1 MISIA
6 KPFIGEEEK
15 AAVLEVLG
23 SGQLAQG
30 KRVREFEERFAA
42 WSGTRHAIAVTS
54 GTTALHIALLAHGI
68 GPGDEVIT
76 TPFSFIA
83 SANCILYAGATPRFA
98 DIDPVHYTL
107 DPASVEA
114 QITPATKAIIPVHLF
129 GQPCDMDALAEIADR
144 YGLAIIEDACQ
155 AHGAALNGRPV
166 GSWGTACYSFYPT
179 KNMTTG
185 EGGMIT
191 TDDAE
196 LAERMRVLREH
207 GMRVRYVHETL
218 GYNFRM
224 TDLQAAIGIVQLT
237 RVDRWNEQ
245 RRQNAAH
252 LSAHLAGVPGVT
264 VPAVRP
270 GATHVFHQYT
280 VGLEDRARTIDALA
294 VAGIGYG
301 IYYPIPIHKQEVYR
315 ERGYDVTL
323 PVAEAASER
332 VLSLPVHPA
341 LSEAELMQIA
351 HVVASV
357 HELGLPQVA

>member
-30 KRVREFEERFAA
+30 KRVREFEDRFAA
-42 WSGTRHAIAVTS
+42 WSGARHAVAVSS
-54 GTTALHIALLAHGI
+54 GTTALHVALLAHGI

-83 SANCILYAGATPRFA
+83 SANCVLYAGATPRFA
-98 DIDPVHYTL
+98 DINPETYTL

-129 GQPCDMDALAEIADR
+129 GHPCDMDALAAIADR

-155 AHGAALNGRPV
+155 AHGAAWGGRPV

-191 TDDAE
+191 TDDAA

-237 RVDRWNEQ
+237 RVDAWNAQ
-245 RRQNAAH
+245 RRQNAGY
-252 LSAHLAGVPGVT
+252 LSRHLAGMPGVT
-264 VPAVRP
+264 PPIVREE
-270 GATHVFHQYT
+270 ATHVFHQYT
-280 VGLEDRARTIDALA
+280 VSLTDRARTIDALTEQ
-294 VAGIGYG
+294 GIGYG
-301 IYYPIPIHKQEVYR
+301 IYYPIPIHKQEVYLS
-315 ERGYDVTL
+315 RGYDVTL
-323 PVAEAASER
+323 PVTEAASER

-341 LSEAELMQIA
+341 LSEADLAQIVGAIRAAA
-351 HVVASV
+351 HAPVAV
-357 HELGLPQVA
+357 

>member
-30 KRVREFEERFAA
+30 KRVREFEERFAEWCGA
-42 WSGTRHAIAVTS
+42 RHAVAVSS
-54 GTTALHIALLAHGI
+54 GTTALHVALLAHGI

-98 DIDPVHYTL
+98 DIDPRYYGL

-144 YGLAIIEDACQ
+144 HNLVIIEDACQ
-155 AHGAALNGRPV
+155 AHGAALDGRPV

-191 TDDAE
+191 TDDPA

-237 RVDRWNEQ
+237 RVDAWNRQ
-245 RRQNAAH
+245 RRQNADY
-252 LSAHLAGVPGVT
+252 LSAHLAEVPGVET
-264 VPAVRP
+264 PAVRP

-280 VGLEDRARTIDALA
+280 VGLADRAHTIDALTA
-294 VAGIGYG
+294 AGIGYG
-301 IYYPIPIHKQEVYR
+301 IYYPIPIHKQEIYLA
-315 ERGYDVTL
+315 RGYDVTL

-341 LSEAELMQIA
+341 LSEADLAQ
-351 HVVASV
+351 VVGVLRATSV
-357 HELGLPQVA
+357 APVSV

>member
-42 WSGTRHAIAVTS
+42 WVGARYAVAVSS
-54 GTTALHIALLAHGI
+54 GTTALHVALLAHDI

-98 DIDPVHYTL
+98 DIDPLYYTI
-107 DPASVEA
+107 DPASIEQ
-114 QITPATKAIIPVHLF
+114 QITRRTRAIIPVHLF
-129 GQPCDMDALAEIADR
+129 GQPAAMTAIAEIAAK

-155 AHGAALNGRPV
+155 AHGATLNGQPL
-166 GSWGTACYSFYPT
+166 GTWGTACYSFYPT

-191 TDDAE
+191 TNDPA

-224 TDLQAAIGIVQLT
+224 TDLQAAIGLVQLT
-237 RVDRWNEQ
+237 RVDGWNAQ
-245 RRQNAAH
+245 RQRNAAQ
-252 LSAHLAGVPGVT
+252 LTARLAGAPGVAT
-264 VPAVRP
+264 PQVRP

-280 VGLEDRARTIDALA
+280 VTVADRERTIASLTER
-294 VAGIGYG
+294 GIGYG
-301 IYYPIPIHKQEVYR
+301 IYYPIPIHQQQVYR
-315 ERGYDVTL
+315 ERGYTDVL
-323 PVAEAASER
+323 PVAEAASAK

-341 LSEAELMQIA
+341 LTESELDQVADA
-351 HVVASV
+351 VVAAACEPV
-357 HELGLPQVA
+357 LA

>member
-42 WSGTRHAIAVTS
+42 WVGARYAVAVSS
-54 GTTALHIALLAHGI
+54 GTTALHVALLAHGI
-68 GPGDEVIT
+68 GAGDEVIT

-98 DIDPVHYTL
+98 DIDPVYYTI
-107 DPASVEA
+107 DPASVER
-114 QITPATKAIIPVHLF
+114 QITPRTRAIIPVHLF
-129 GQPCDMDALAEIADR
+129 GQPADMTPLAEIAAEH
-144 YGLAIIEDACQ
+144 GLAIVEDACQ
-155 AHGAALNGRPV
+155 AHGATLDGQPLGA
-166 GSWGTACYSFYPT
+166 WGAACYSFYPT

-191 TDDAE
+191 TNDAA

-224 TDLQAAIGIVQLT
+224 TDLQAAIGLVQLT
-237 RVDRWNEQ
+237 RVDAWNAQ
-245 RRQNAAH
+245 RQRNAAQIT
-252 LSAHLAGVPGVT
+252 ARLAGVPGVAT
-264 VPAVRP
+264 PQVRP

-280 VGLEDRARTIDALA
+280 VAVADRERTIASLTER
-294 VAGIGYG
+294 GIGYG
-301 IYYPIPIHKQEVYR
+301 IYYPIPIHKQQVYQ
-315 ERGYDVTL
+315 ERGYTDVL
-323 PVAEAASER
+323 PVAEAASQN

-341 LSEAELMQIA
+341 LTAAE
-351 HVVASV
+351 V
-357 HELGLPQVA
+357 EQVAEAVIAAAREPVLA

>member
-1 MISIA
+1 MIAIA

-15 AAVLEVLG
+15 TAVLEVLG

-42 WSGTRHAIAVTS
+42 WAGARHAVAVSS

-68 GPGDEVIT
+68 GAGDEVIT

-98 DIDPVHYTL
+98 DIDPVYYTI
-107 DPASVEA
+107 DPASIER
-114 QITPATKAIIPVHLF
+114 QITPRTRAILPVHLF
-129 GQPCDMDALAEIADR
+129 GQPAAMAAIAAVAQR
-144 YGLAIIEDACQ
+144 HGLAIIEDACQ
-155 AHGAALNGRPV
+155 AHGAALDGRPL
-166 GSWGTACYSFYPT
+166 GSWGAACYSFYPT

-191 TDDAE
+191 TDDAA

-224 TDLQAAIGIVQLT
+224 TDLQAAIGLVQLS
-237 RVDRWNEQ
+237 RIDAWNTQ
-245 RRQNAAH
+245 RRQHAAR
-252 LSAHLAGVPGVT
+252 LTARLAGVPGVT
-264 VPAVRP
+264 PPAVAP

-280 VGLEDRARTIDALA
+280 IRTADRERTIAALTSH
-294 VAGIGYG
+294 GIGHG
-301 IYYPIPIHKQEVYR
+301 IYYPIPIHKQQVYL
-315 ERGYDVTL
+315 ERGYTDVL
-323 PVAEAASER
+323 PVAEAASEQ

-341 LSEAELMQIA
+341 LTDAELD
-351 HVVASV
+351 
-357 HELGLPQVA
+357 QVADAVIVAAREPALV

>member
-6 KPFIGEEEK
+6 KPLIGEEEK

-42 WSGTRHAIAVTS
+42 WVGARYAVAVSS
-54 GTTALHIALLAHGI
+54 GTTALHVALLAHGI
-68 GPGDEVIT
+68 GAGDEVIT

-98 DIDPVHYTL
+98 DIDPVYYTI
-107 DPASVEA
+107 DPTSIE
-114 QITPATKAIIPVHLF
+114 QRITPRTRAIIPVHLF
-129 GQPCDMDALAEIADR
+129 GQPADMTPIAALAEK
-144 YGLAIIEDACQ
+144 YNLAIIEDACQ
-155 AHGAALNGRPV
+155 AHGATLDGQPL
-166 GSWGTACYSFYPT
+166 GTWGAACYSFYPT

-191 TDDAE
+191 TNDAA

-207 GMRVRYVHETL
+207 GMRVRYVHEIL

-224 TDLQAAIGIVQLT
+224 TDLQAAIGLVQLT
-237 RVDRWNEQ
+237 RVEAWNAQ
-245 RRQNAAH
+245 RQRNAARLTAR
-252 LSAHLAGVPGVT
+252 LSGTPGVFT
-264 VPAVRP
+264 PQVRP

-280 VGLEDRARTIDALA
+280 VAVADRERTIATLSER
-294 VAGIGYG
+294 GIGYG
-301 IYYPIPIHKQEVYR
+301 IYYPIPIHKQQVYQ
-315 ERGYDVTL
+315 ERGYTDVL
-323 PVAEAASER
+323 PKAEAASEK

-341 LSEAELMQIA
+341 LTAAEVELVAEAVIA
-351 HVVASV
+351 AAREPVLA
-357 HELGLPQVA
+357 